1 MRVASLF
8 LRSFITLAVLAVP
21 AASASA
27 QQTSIDALCR
37 IHGIGQEGD
46 IGRIRAAYAEA
57 LDAGVTEGE
66 LYPFLRDILSHKLDC
81 PQMVR
86 VLSVMIRLRQENLPY
101 FVVFSKVREGVAK
114 GAPPA
119 LIVDAAESK
128 LRTLLKSRD
137 VLKSLEGLGYRVRD
151 FQNAAVIVS
160 SYIEKGYAP
169 KEVVLQVQ
177 KKGVSGAGFIA
188 LAGVVE
194 KPVKRKER

>member
-8 LRSFITLAVLAVP
+8 LRSFIALAVLAVP
-21 AASASA
+21 AASAAA

-37 IHGIGQEGD
+37 IHGIGQESD

-66 LYPFLRDILSHKLDC
+66 LYPFLQDILSHKLDC

-128 LRTLLKSRD
+128 LKTLLKSRD

-169 KEVVLQVQ
+169 KEVVLQVR
-177 KKGVSGAGFIA
+177 KKGVSGAGFVA

>member
-1 MRVASLF
+1 VRVASLF
-8 LRSFITLAVLAVP
+8 LRSFIALAVLAVP
-21 AASASA
+21 AASAAA

-37 IHGIGQEGD
+37 IHGIGQESD

-66 LYPFLRDILSHKLDC
+66 LYPFLQDILSHKLDC

-128 LRTLLKSRD
+128 LKTLLKSRD

-169 KEVVLQVQ
+169 KEVVLQVR
-177 KKGVSGAGFIA
+177 KKGVSGAGFVA